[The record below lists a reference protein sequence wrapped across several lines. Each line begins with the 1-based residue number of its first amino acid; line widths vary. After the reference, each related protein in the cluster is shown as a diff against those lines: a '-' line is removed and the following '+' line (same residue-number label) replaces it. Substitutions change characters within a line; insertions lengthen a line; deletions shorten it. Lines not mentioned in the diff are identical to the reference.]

1 MANVKELSNKTNTL
15 IKEISN
21 KRNTLIKELSE
32 EEFSIY
38 FEDLI
43 NKFYEILSTFDNS
56 YTNYGHNLDK
66 VYNLIKEAKQLN
78 KHRFNNLDN
87 YELGLRVNKADDI
100 IYELHIKLHFLEE
113 EIKRDKEFNVLMK
126 ITFITDNLKGLL
138 EAYKK
143 APSEELKEV
152 ISNNIETIEY
162 LLESDVMKEIK
173 VSSLDSFVNEVE
185 ENINNISEGC
195 LNIGSINSF
204 GYIKAEVIENY
215 ETVKKELQEVI

>member
-1 MANVKELSNKTNTL
+1 MANVKEL
-15 IKEISN
+15 SN

-38 FEDLI
+38 FEGLI

-56 YTNYGHNLDK
+56 YTNYGHNLDNA
-66 VYNLIKEAKQLN
+66 YNLIKEAKQLN
-78 KHRFNNLDN
+78 KHKFNNLDN

-100 IYELHIKLHFLEE
+100 IYKLHIKLHFLEE

-173 VSSLDSFVNEVE
+173 VSSLDTFVNEVE

-195 LNIGSINSF
+195 LNICSVNGF

-215 ETVKKELQEVI
+215 ETVKKELQEVL